1 MGSIAETG
9 QQVSGGASYPHRSGP
24 RKDTRGSS
32 VFPAQET
39 HSGPATRMPG
49 KLLPVWQRV
58 DGSARFAT
66 PARSTRP
73 LQFPFSPGR
82 KPTSCPTLCPRKLRL
97 LERRHSGP
105 AQHGECGGRG
115 GGSKRAVFIP
125 SFHLSPNPQEAGS
138 MTWMRRLRL
147 RSNSP
152 ASPKPGREPGSVP
165 SQPQLAGA
173 HRRPMGSGPGWRF
186 CPLDR
191 REGAGARGPGQGGI
205 LKTHGGESSAG
216 RRRGA
221 PNHRDRSSV
230 PSPRRLL
237 RTRTVSTLPEEA
249 SRTPYSTSTSG
260 CRSRIREASTFAQ
273 GDTAQEWPREMQT
286 QIWALQFEG

>member
-1 MGSIAETG
+1 M
-9 QQVSGGASYPHRSGP
+9 
-24 RKDTRGSS
+24 
-32 VFPAQET
+32 
-39 HSGPATRMPG
+39 
-49 KLLPVWQRV
+49 
-58 DGSARFAT
+58 
-66 PARSTRP
+66 
-73 LQFPFSPGR
+73 
-82 KPTSCPTLCPRKLRL
+82 
-97 LERRHSGP
+97 
-105 AQHGECGGRG
+105 
-115 GGSKRAVFIP
+115 
-125 SFHLSPNPQEAGS
+125 SPNPQEAGS
-138 MTWMRRLRL
+138 MTWTRRLRF

-173 HRRPMGSGPGWRF
+173 HHRPMGSGPGWRF

-205 LKTHGGESSAG
+205 LKTHGGESSTG
-216 RRRGA
+216 RMSSKL
-221 PNHRDRSSV
+221 PRSQLCAF
-230 PSPRRLL
+230 SPRLL
-237 RTRTVSTLPEEA
+237 LTSTVRTLPEEA